1 MTNRTGPYQKD
12 AASIAG
18 MFDAIAPRYD
28 ALNHLL
34 SVGLDRR
41 WRARAI
47 QALALTGS
55 ETVLDLCTGTADLAL
70 AAVRRPGGSAARVVG
85 VDFADRMLREGQA
98 KLRRPPRRRPVHLV
112 RGDAMHIPLPSGS
125 IDAVTI
131 GFGIRN
137 VDDPSTVCGEIWRV
151 LRSGGRLAILEFGL
165 PSLPGVRGLYRWYF
179 SRVLP
184 CIGRVVSRHPDAYSY
199 LPASVGTF
207 LSPDAFSCVLRD
219 AGFRD
224 VRNTPLTLGA
234 VHLHSAAKR

>member
-1 MTNRTGPYQKD
+1 MTNQMSPYQKD

-28 ALNHLL
+28 TLNHLL

-41 WRARAI
+41 WRSHAIRA
-47 QALALTGS
+47 LTLTGS

-70 AAVRRPGGSAARVVG
+70 AAVRPPGGSAARVVG
-85 VDFADRMLREGQA
+85 VDFADRMLRVGQA
-98 KLRRPPRRRPVHLV
+98 KLRRPPRGRSVHLV
-112 RGDAMHIPLPSGS
+112 RGDAMRIPLPSGS
-125 IDAVTI
+125 VDAVTI

-137 VDDPSTVCGEIWRV
+137 VDDPSAVCGEIWRV

-207 LSPDAFSCVLRD
+207 LSPDAFSRLLRD
-219 AGFRD
+219 AGFCG
-224 VRNTPLTLGA
+224 VRNTPLTLGV
-234 VHLHSAAKR
+234 VHLHAAKKP